1 MSGYHKLKLMKHS
14 NSSLWKIEEEMLEYI
29 DAISTNNKVMA
40 IQELSDLFGVI
51 EDQANKMGITIEELK
66 TMSDLTKSVFQSGA
80 RESSSLYSII
90 KKSYIL
96 LGKEDGIIFA
106 LMPNNFIY
114 LFTKRATSDDTLNE
128 SLNTDIIIE
137 LIKGSC
143 DLRKNSVKES
153 MSLEKLVY
161 LSSKDIV
168 EINTSNDTI
177 VKIKYFDSAINTSMS
192 LDEDSLES
200 VLAEIKS
207 ICES

>member
-66 TMSDLTKSVFQSGA
+66 TMSDLTKSVFQSGS

-114 LFTKRATSDDTLNE
+114 LFTKHATSDDTLNE